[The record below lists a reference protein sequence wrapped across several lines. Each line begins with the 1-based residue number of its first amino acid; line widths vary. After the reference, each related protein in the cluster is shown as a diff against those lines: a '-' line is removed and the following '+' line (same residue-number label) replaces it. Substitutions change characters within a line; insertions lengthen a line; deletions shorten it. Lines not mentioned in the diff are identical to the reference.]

1 MGSSQLHSVM
11 STVSRDPTQHSSLQ
25 EKIEEQSTAFY
36 STARLWDDG
45 IIRPTDTRNT
55 VGLALG
61 LAYKSGACGHAV
73 GGPSS
78 GRNDPMRWDGSGKGF
93 GVFRM

>member
-25 EKIEEQSTAFY
+25 EKIEEQSTAYY

-61 LAYKSGACGHAV
+61 LAYKSGACGR
-73 GGPSS
+73 SS
-78 GRNDPMRWDGSGKGF
+78 GMSAGGSDPLRWDGSGKGF

>member
-45 IIRPTDTRNT
+45 IIRPADTRNT
-55 VGLALG
+55 VGLGLG
-61 LAYKSGACGHAV
+61 LAYKSGACGRSV
-73 GGPSS
+73 GGTANP
-78 GRNDPMRWDGSGKGF
+78 NDPMRWDGSGKGF